1 MSVNKVELQG
11 TVKWEP
17 KIFPPQQDGQKPIMV
32 FALEYAGKNDR
43 KSVFHF
49 KAYGDL
55 VETLDTEGLAQGDT
69 VLVNGILNEAK
80 WKDKKTD
87 EWVNRIE
94 VWANKVE
101 FVERVAGVDTS
112 DFAPVNGDAA
122 DDDIPF

>member
-1 MSVNKVELQG
+1 MSKNTVEIQG
-11 TVKWEP
+11 VVKWEP
-17 KIFPPQQDGQKPIMV
+17 KLFPPREDGQKPIMV
-32 FALEYAGKNDR
+32 FALEYAGKNNR
-43 KSVFHF
+43 TSVFHF

-55 VETLDTEGLAQGDT
+55 AETLDTEQLAQGDT
-69 VLVNGILNEAK
+69 VLVAGMLNEAK

-101 FVERVAGVDTS
+101 FVERVGGGE
-112 DFAPVNGDAA
+112 FAPVGDGAA

>member
-1 MSVNKVELQG
+1 MMSKNSVEIEG
-11 TVKWEP
+11 AVKWAP
-17 KIFPPQQDGQKPIMV
+17 KVFPPREEGQKPIMV
-32 FALEYAGKNDR
+32 FALEYAGKNDK

-55 VETLDTEGLAQGDT
+55 AEALEGDNLSQGDT
-69 VLVNGILNEAK
+69 VLVYGTLNEAK

-101 FVERVAGVDTS
+101 FVDRINTGDFVAAGV
-112 DFAPVNGDAA
+112 AE
-122 DDDIPF
+122 DDDSIPF